1 MLSGT
6 VVSGACGVWFLDNH
20 GFRIQ
25 ACTQGV
31 HIALSI
37 SPPSPEPTSIEE
49 TGIANRVTDP
59 SADGMVL
66 INTSIL
72 ERLRGQ
78 VVVLARRYATDVSDL
93 QGRMESVKEEADRRM
108 ALVIAYR
115 ERAKIYAE
123 LSRLKWWS
131 RKRRKE
137 LLDLLELDTL

>member
-1 MLSGT
+1 MSL
-6 VVSGACGVWFLDNH
+6 
-20 GFRIQ
+20 
-25 ACTQGV
+25 
-31 HIALSI
+31 
-37 SPPSPEPTSIEE
+37 SPPRPEH
-49 TGIANRVTDP
+49 GANDLRGLATRD
-59 SADGMVL
+59 SEQNADGMVL

-72 ERLRGQ
+72 DRLRGQ

-137 LLDLLELDTL
+137 LLELLELDSL